1 MLITRSVVEI
11 LPQLIGCHLCLY
23 AFDFKK
29 VCYNQNDFEFKKL
42 D

>member
-11 LPQLIGCHLCLY
+11 LPQLIGCHLYLY
-23 AFDFKK
+23 TFDFKK

-42 D
+42 N